1 MTEFGWVCMSMS
13 VCVYAYSVHDDDDDL
28 TPDHYRLTAAY
39 VSHHRLHFTLYCCLH
54 VHVC

>member
-1 MTEFGWVCMSMS
+1 MTELGWVCMSMS

-54 VHVC
+54 VHV